1 MKTTIYREWSK
12 KAAVN
17 AMALAEESRIL
28 LEAERLSRAYYLS
41 HMATEE
47 SAKSILLFTM
57 STSGTPISELE
68 KVNILLRNHR
78 KKIDFVVSYAESL
91 SPELTDRL
99 NGLKTELIT
108 HINNLKN
115 NTMYVSCEQEV
126 VLTPEEKISGI
137 PVSVHVEVA
146 ESLASLAN
154 NLLTNHS
161 SESAPNT
168 SRAD

>member
-17 AMALAEESRIL
+17 AIALAEESRIL

-47 SAKSILLFTM
+47 SAKSILLFAM
-57 STSGTPISELE
+57 STSGTPVSELQ
-68 KVNILLRNHR
+68 KVNTLLRNHR

-91 SPELTDRL
+91 SPELTKRL

-108 HINNLKN
+108 HINDLKN
-115 NTMYVSCEQEV
+115 NTMYVSCEQEIV
-126 VLTPEEKISGI
+126 MTPEEKISGI

-146 ESLASLAN
+146 ESLAYLAN

-161 SESAPNT
+161 K
-168 SRAD
+168 RA